1 MELLLATQQSGILMP
16 FAWILGKI
24 LEAIYFIF
32 SSIGIESIGL
42 CIIVF
47 TVVIRMLMLPST
59 IKQQKFSKLNSVM
72 NPEIQAIQKKYK
84 NKVDQ
89 ASQLAQQEEIKA
101 VYDKYG
107 VSPTGSCL
115 QLLIQMPIIL
125 ALYRVIMNIPAYVS
139 SVKDY
144 YLTILQNMNG
154 SQIKE
159 FFTYKVDSFSD
170 LTTQQVNNCIDV
182 MSGYNRATLKVDG
195 FSLSKLVDTI
205 DSSVVDKAY
214 DHIHNINNFFCYNL
228 SDSPSQMLKAGL
240 PIILVLLIP
249 VLAGLTQFLSVTLSM
264 KLNSAATNTQDN
276 PMAGSMKMMNIMMP
290 LMSVYMCYMF
300 ASGIGIYWVTSS
312 AAMMIQ
318 QIFINMHLK
327 KMDVNEIIEKNKEK
341 AEQKRIARNE
351 KNGVYREQVLKAAS
365 TNTKSVS
372 SKANSTK
379 SFAEKEKI
387 IEEAKMKNM
396 KKKNGSIGSRVNMV
410 NDFNERNAFF
420 SLKKKEKLV

>member
-72 NPEIQAIQKKYK
+72 NPEIQAIQKKYQGK
-84 NKVDQ
+84 KDQ
-89 ASQLAQQEEIKA
+89 QSQLAQQEEIKA

-107 VSPTGSCL
+107 TSPTGSCL

-387 IEEAKMKNM
+387 IEEDEEK
-396 KKKNGSIGSRVNMV
+396 
-410 NDFNERNAFF
+410 ER
-420 SLKKKEKLV
+420 

>member
-1 MELLLATQQSGILMP
+1 MMGTLLTAANWPIVGQI
-16 FAWILGKI
+16 AWLLGKVMNFIYMTLDNI
-24 LEAIYFIF
+24 LPTDHGLIGWSIIIYTIF
-32 SSIGIESIGL
+32 
-42 CIIVF
+42 VY
-47 TVVIRMLMLPST
+47 TLMLPIT
-59 IKQQKFSKLNSVM
+59 IKQQRTSKMSSVM

-410 NDFNERNAFF
+410 NDFNERN
-420 SLKKKEKLV
+420 KK

>member
-410 NDFNERNAFF
+410 NDFNERN
-420 SLKKKEKLV
+420 KK

>member
-1 MELLLATQQSGILMP
+1 MP

-170 LTTQQVNNCIDV
+170 LTTQQVN
-182 MSGYNRATLKVDG
+182 
-195 FSLSKLVDTI
+195 KLI
-205 DSSVVDKAY
+205 
-214 DHIHNINNFFCYNL
+214 
-228 SDSPSQMLKAGL
+228 
-240 PIILVLLIP
+240 LLI
-249 VLAGLTQFLSVTLSM
+249 VQ
-264 KLNSAATNTQDN
+264 
-276 PMAGSMKMMNIMMP
+276 
-290 LMSVYMCYMF
+290 
-300 ASGIGIYWVTSS
+300 
-312 AAMMIQ
+312 
-318 QIFINMHLK
+318 
-327 KMDVNEIIEKNKEK
+327 
-341 AEQKRIARNE
+341 
-351 KNGVYREQVLKAAS
+351 
-365 TNTKSVS
+365 
-372 SKANSTK
+372 
-379 SFAEKEKI
+379 
-387 IEEAKMKNM
+387 
-396 KKKNGSIGSRVNMV
+396 
-410 NDFNERNAFF
+410 
-420 SLKKKEKLV
+420 

>member
-1 MELLLATQQSGILMP
+1 MQDITHLFQEDINIEM
-16 FAWILGKI
+16 LGSK
-24 LEAIYFIF
+24 
-32 SSIGIESIGL
+32 
-42 CIIVF
+42 VF
-47 TVVIRMLMLPST
+47 DFFPDGCDAR
-59 IKQQKFSKLNSVM
+59 
-72 NPEIQAIQKKYK
+72 
-84 NKVDQ
+84 
-89 ASQLAQQEEIKA
+89 
-101 VYDKYG
+101 
-107 VSPTGSCL
+107 
-115 QLLIQMPIIL
+115 LI
-125 ALYRVIMNIPAYVS
+125 YRVIMNIPAYVS

-410 NDFNERNAFF
+410 NDFNERN
-420 SLKKKEKLV
+420 KK

>member
-379 SFAEKEKI
+379 SFAEKE
-387 IEEAKMKNM
+387 
-396 KKKNGSIGSRVNMV
+396 
-410 NDFNERNAFF
+410 
-420 SLKKKEKLV
+420 

>member
-1 MELLLATQQSGILMP
+1 MELLLATQQGGILMP

-387 IEEAKMKNM
+387 I
-396 KKKNGSIGSRVNMV
+396 
-410 NDFNERNAFF
+410 
-420 SLKKKEKLV
+420 

>member
-379 SFAEKEKI
+379 SFLFLQKI
-387 IEEAKMKNM
+387 
-396 KKKNGSIGSRVNMV
+396 
-410 NDFNERNAFF
+410 
-420 SLKKKEKLV
+420 

>member
-195 FSLSKLVDTI
+195 FSLSKLV
-205 DSSVVDKAY
+205 
-214 DHIHNINNFFCYNL
+214 HNINNFFCYNL

-410 NDFNERNAFF
+410 NDFNERN
-420 SLKKKEKLV
+420 KK

>member
-228 SDSPSQMLKAGL
+228 SDSPHRCLKQDY
-240 PIILVLLIP
+240 LL
-249 VLAGLTQFLSVTLSM
+249 F
-264 KLNSAATNTQDN
+264 
-276 PMAGSMKMMNIMMP
+276 
-290 LMSVYMCYMF
+290 
-300 ASGIGIYWVTSS
+300 
-312 AAMMIQ
+312 
-318 QIFINMHLK
+318 
-327 KMDVNEIIEKNKEK
+327 
-341 AEQKRIARNE
+341 
-351 KNGVYREQVLKAAS
+351 
-365 TNTKSVS
+365 
-372 SKANSTK
+372 
-379 SFAEKEKI
+379 
-387 IEEAKMKNM
+387 
-396 KKKNGSIGSRVNMV
+396 
-410 NDFNERNAFF
+410 
-420 SLKKKEKLV
+420 

>member
-1 MELLLATQQSGILMP
+1 MSGIFLTSCTN
-16 FAWILGKI
+16 FFLIRWIANILGFIMNLFYIVIDKFGIGKI
-24 LEAIYFIF
+24 
-32 SSIGIESIGL
+32 SI

-47 TVVIRMLMLPST
+47 TIIVKLVMLPIN
-59 IKQQKFSKLNSVM
+59 IKQQKTMKLNSVIM
-72 NPEIQAIQKKYK
+72 PEIQAIQKKYK

-410 NDFNERNAFF
+410 NDFNERN
-420 SLKKKEKLV
+420 KK

>member
-341 AEQKRIARNE
+341 AEQKRI
-351 KNGVYREQVLKAAS
+351 GVYREQVLKAAS

-410 NDFNERNAFF
+410 NDFNERN
-420 SLKKKEKLV
+420 KK

>member
-387 IEEAKMKNM
+387 IEEAK
-396 KKKNGSIGSRVNMV
+396 
-410 NDFNERNAFF
+410 
-420 SLKKKEKLV
+420 

>member
-1 MELLLATQQSGILMP
+1 MENFILATQTGGILGP

-24 LEAIYFIF
+24 LEFIYDGFAALGIYN
-32 SSIGIESIGL
+32 IGF
-42 CIIVF
+42 CIILF
-47 TVVIRMLMLPST
+47 TIVVRMLMLPMT
-59 IKQQKFSKLNSVM
+59 IKQQKFTKLNAAM

-410 NDFNERNAFF
+410 NDFNERN
-420 SLKKKEKLV
+420 KK

>member
-195 FSLSKLVDTI
+195 LV
-205 DSSVVDKAY
+205 
-214 DHIHNINNFFCYNL
+214 
-228 SDSPSQMLKAGL
+228 
-240 PIILVLLIP
+240 
-249 VLAGLTQFLSVTLSM
+249 
-264 KLNSAATNTQDN
+264 
-276 PMAGSMKMMNIMMP
+276 
-290 LMSVYMCYMF
+290 
-300 ASGIGIYWVTSS
+300 
-312 AAMMIQ
+312 
-318 QIFINMHLK
+318 
-327 KMDVNEIIEKNKEK
+327 
-341 AEQKRIARNE
+341 
-351 KNGVYREQVLKAAS
+351 
-365 TNTKSVS
+365 
-372 SKANSTK
+372 
-379 SFAEKEKI
+379 
-387 IEEAKMKNM
+387 
-396 KKKNGSIGSRVNMV
+396 
-410 NDFNERNAFF
+410 
-420 SLKKKEKLV
+420 

>member
-144 YLTILQNMNG
+144 YLTILQKG
-154 SQIKE
+154 SVLVFLKCFLIWNPIRSSIFRKPLRLL
-159 FFTYKVDSFSD
+159 KCH
-170 LTTQQVNNCIDV
+170 TTLC
-182 MSGYNRATLKVDG
+182 RRW
-195 FSLSKLVDTI
+195 
-205 DSSVVDKAY
+205 
-214 DHIHNINNFFCYNL
+214 
-228 SDSPSQMLKAGL
+228 
-240 PIILVLLIP
+240 
-249 VLAGLTQFLSVTLSM
+249 FLSWL
-264 KLNSAATNTQDN
+264 
-276 PMAGSMKMMNIMMP
+276 
-290 LMSVYMCYMF
+290 
-300 ASGIGIYWVTSS
+300 
-312 AAMMIQ
+312 
-318 QIFINMHLK
+318 
-327 KMDVNEIIEKNKEK
+327 IIE
-341 AEQKRIARNE
+341 
-351 KNGVYREQVLKAAS
+351 S
-365 TNTKSVS
+365 
-372 SKANSTK
+372 
-379 SFAEKEKI
+379 
-387 IEEAKMKNM
+387 
-396 KKKNGSIGSRVNMV
+396 
-410 NDFNERNAFF
+410 
-420 SLKKKEKLV
+420 

>member
-1 MELLLATQQSGILMP
+1 MP

-228 SDSPSQMLKAGL
+228 GDSPSQMLKAGL

-351 KNGVYREQVLKAAS
+351 KNGVGV
-365 TNTKSVS
+365 
-372 SKANSTK
+372 
-379 SFAEKEKI
+379 EKI
-387 IEEAKMKNM
+387 NSFLRPSYFSCSLSSRYTGYSVLISSGISKKSTAFIEIVI
-396 KKKNGSIGSRVNMV
+396 SCI
-410 NDFNERNAFF
+410 F
-420 SLKKKEKLV
+420 S

>member
-1 MELLLATQQSGILMP
+1 
-16 FAWILGKI
+16 
-24 LEAIYFIF
+24 
-32 SSIGIESIGL
+32 
-42 CIIVF
+42 
-47 TVVIRMLMLPST
+47 
-59 IKQQKFSKLNSVM
+59 
-72 NPEIQAIQKKYK
+72 
-84 NKVDQ
+84 
-89 ASQLAQQEEIKA
+89 
-101 VYDKYG
+101 
-107 VSPTGSCL
+107 
-115 QLLIQMPIIL
+115 
-125 ALYRVIMNIPAYVS
+125 
-139 SVKDY
+139 
-144 YLTILQNMNG
+144 
-154 SQIKE
+154 
-159 FFTYKVDSFSD
+159 
-170 LTTQQVNNCIDV
+170 

-341 AEQKRIARNE
+341 
-351 KNGVYREQVLKAAS
+351 VLKAAS

-410 NDFNERNAFF
+410 NDFNERN
-420 SLKKKEKLV
+420 KK

>member
-410 NDFNERNAFF
+410 NDFNERN
-420 SLKKKEKLV
+420 KKWR

>member
-182 MSGYNRATLKVDG
+182 MSGYN
-195 FSLSKLVDTI
+195 
-205 DSSVVDKAY
+205 KAY

-410 NDFNERNAFF
+410 NDFNERN
-420 SLKKKEKLV
+420 KK

>member
-182 MSGYNRATLKVDG
+182 MSGYNRATLK
-195 FSLSKLVDTI
+195 VDTI

-410 NDFNERNAFF
+410 NDFNERN
-420 SLKKKEKLV
+420 KK